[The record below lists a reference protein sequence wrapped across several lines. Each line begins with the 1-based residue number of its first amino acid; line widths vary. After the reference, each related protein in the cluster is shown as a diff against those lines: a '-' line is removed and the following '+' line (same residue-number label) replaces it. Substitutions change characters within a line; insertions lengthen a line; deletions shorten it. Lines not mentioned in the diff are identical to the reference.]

1 MQENTEL
8 KNKVADMAEKLAASE
23 KLVLQLQKD
32 LNCIVKDKVAFLSL
46 LWLNMNF
53 SGTHKK
59 KLNLFCDFFF
69 LLFWF
74 SWSGSTPFELSC
86 TLITTWKGK
95 VLAFNLGLSKF
106 EKKRMRKVCNYRK
119 FYESTVCK

>member
-69 LLFWF
+69 FLILVQLVWF
-74 SWSGSTPFELSC
+74 HPL
-86 TLITTWKGK
+86 
-95 VLAFNLGLSKF
+95 
-106 EKKRMRKVCNYRK
+106 
-119 FYESTVCK
+119 